1 MTDQEKEF
9 FKALE
14 EKSAENP
21 VVRVRAASD
30 YVVGSIRQRL
40 TTKKGIPGD
49 LLCYMIATL
58 TGLCVADTAKKKFLS
73 KDEESKT
80 LSMAKA
86 ETVAGISI
94 WMGDTVNKYL
104 YNSPMSLISIVMR
117 VYSNAHDG
125 EKLIDIKELFENNI
139 KIVGAKDVKLW
150 AGFHD
155 PYQELAAAIETYK
168 ELFAKLEPYK
178 LLPEEYLMAF
188 SMALINT
195 ILAIESYTPED
206 IDCLKLSLEAAI
218 FYAHMDV

>member
-14 EKSAENP
+14 EKAAGNP
-21 VVRVRAASD
+21 IVRVRAASD
-30 YVVGSIRQRL
+30 YVVGTIRQKL
-40 TTKKGIPGD
+40 TTKKGIPAD

-86 ETVAGISI
+86 ETKAGISI
-94 WMGDTVNKYL
+94 WMGETVNKYL
-104 YNSPMSLISIVMR
+104 YNSPMSLINIVMR
-117 VYSNAHDG
+117 VYTDAHED
-125 EKLIDIKELFENNI
+125 KKQIDLKELFENN
-139 KIVGAKDVKLW
+139 AKTIGSKDLRLW
-150 AGFHD
+150 AGFHN
-155 PYQELAAAIETYK
+155 PYEELSGAIATYK

-195 ILAIESYTPED
+195 ILAIEDYTPED
-206 IDCLKLSLEAAI
+206 IDCLKLALETSI